1 MSTKTLVDRSQQLR
15 IRASRAARYQPT
27 LWRYGFN
34 LWPTMN
40 FRRNPPAL
48 TETQRQLVETMTRD
62 GVVSFACHQIAG
74 LADLVD
80 QQRRETDELLAD
92 WATRPEQSGHAEEKS
107 YLDEL
112 YGYRPRLD
120 PSCSLARLAAALAP
134 LAMAYMRM
142 DVQVRYYNVWWNHP
156 SDGAAKNSQLWHR
169 DREDFHV
176 VKAFVYLS
184 DVGALNGPFRY
195 VLGSQPEGRPT
206 TEPAGTYESGIW
218 RGRDEEVER
227 AVGAHRMVDMLGA
240 AGTVVLADTR
250 GLHAGGKVV
259 ERDRLLATI
268 MFTSK
273 TSQTREQFGERPL
286 QVPALFAR
294 G

>member
-34 LWPTMN
+34 LWPTVN

-48 TETQRQLVETMTRD
+48 TETQRQLVEAMTRD
-62 GVVSFACHQIAG
+62 GVVSFECHQLAG
-74 LADLVD
+74 LAALVD
-80 QQRRETDELLAD
+80 QQRRETNELLAD
-92 WATRPEQSGHAEEKS
+92 WVTRPEQSGHAEEKS

-112 YGYRPRLD
+112 YGYRPVLE
-120 PSCSLARLAAALAP
+120 PSCSLARLAVALAP

-176 VKAFVYLS
+176 VKAFVLLS
-184 DVGALNGPFRY
+184 EVGPLNGPFRY
-195 VLGSQPEGRPT
+195 VLGSQPEGRLTHDPR
-206 TEPAGTYESGIW
+206 GTYEAGIW
-218 RGRDEEVER
+218 RCGDEEMER
-227 AVGAHRMVDMLGA
+227 AVGRHRMVDMTGP

-250 GLHAGGKVV
+250 GLHAGGNVK

-273 TSQTREQFGERPL
+273 TSQTREQFSQRPSDT
-286 QVPALFAR
+286 PPLFSR